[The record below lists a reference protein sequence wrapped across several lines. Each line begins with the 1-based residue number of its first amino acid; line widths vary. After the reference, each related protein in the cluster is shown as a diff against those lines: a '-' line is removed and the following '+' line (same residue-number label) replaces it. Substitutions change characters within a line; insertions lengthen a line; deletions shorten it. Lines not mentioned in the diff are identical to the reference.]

1 MEVIFIKKKEFKS
14 KKTDETYYIITTMIN
29 DENIQDVYVDK
40 ETYHWFD
47 NCDVGDEIPQD
58 FCSLDLYSYKNE
70 LRSRLV
76 ININK

>member
-14 KKTDETYYIITTMIN
+14 KKDEKKYYIITTMIN
-29 DENIQDVYVDK
+29 DENIQDVYVD
-40 ETYHWFD
+40 EDTYHWFD
-47 NCDVGDEIPQD
+47 ECECGQEIPQD
-58 FCSLDLYSYKNE
+58 FCSLDLYTYHNE